1 MNDFWQ
7 IIRRVA
13 WGLAAAV
20 GVAAG
25 MARADEFSVEDFGA
39 RADGVATNTGAIQAA
54 IDAAAAA
61 GGGRVVLG
69 PGVYLSGALFLKS
82 NVRLHFAAGAEV
94 RAIQD
99 DALYPDRPTRV
110 AGIEMAW
117 PSALVN
123 VYQQTNVAITGRG
136 VIDGNGEYWWRKFW
150 GTDGKGGMLQEYRDR
165 DLRWAVDYDCKRVR
179 ALAVFDSR
187 DITIRDVTINR
198 SGFWSLTVT
207 YSERV
212 TVDGVTIRANLGG
225 FGPSSDGIDIDSSR
239 DVLVQNC
246 DIDCN
251 DDNICLKA
259 GRDWD
264 GLRVNR
270 PTENIVIRDC
280 ITRAGH
286 GMLTL
291 GSETSGG
298 IRNVEVSGL
307 QARGTHN
314 GIRFKSARVRG
325 GVVENIVLRDID
337 MEGVANPIHM
347 ELNWYPSYSYPKLP
361 PDVDPANVPPHWT
374 TLTRQ
379 VEPPERGIPE
389 FRNIVIS
396 NLTARGARQAIYAN
410 AYPEK
415 PLRDVRLEHVRITAR
430 QAGSLAN
437 VADWTMREVVLAT
450 SDGRELRLTNV
461 MRVQPPEIR
470 LAEGRERVADKEAAG
485 SGSAF
490 LLGLG
495 GNGGDGEP
503 ALRRSPTLFLI
514 GDSTVR
520 NGSGQ
525 GEGGLHGWGQFL
537 GDHFSPG
544 FRIENRALGGR
555 SSRTFLTEG
564 LWARVLADL
573 RPGDCLLIQFGHND
587 GGPVDEGRARASLRG
602 TGPETRSITNRAT
615 GATETVRTYG
625 AYLRQYVADARAKG
639 AMPILLSPVPRNRWE
654 NGRVLRAD
662 ADYAQWAAD
671 VAREMGAPFI
681 DLNERVAAEYER
693 LGAARV
699 AEAFFPPNDAT
710 HTTRT
715 GAEHTARLVA
725 QALREL
731 PDSPLA
737 AHLLPPGAAPAHAP

>member
-1 MNDFWQ
+1 MNGLGFHLG
-7 IIRRVA
+7 RVV
-13 WGLAAAV
+13 GLLALATTLSV
-20 GVAAG
+20 GP
-25 MARADEFSVEDFGA
+25 ARAADFRVEDFGA
-39 RADGVATNTGAIQAA
+39 RADGVATNTAAIQAA
-54 IDAAAAA
+54 IDAAAAV

-69 PGVYLSGALFLKS
+69 PGLYWSGALFLKS
-82 NVRLHFAAGAEV
+82 NVRLHFEPGAEL

-110 AGIEMAW
+110 AGIEMPW

-123 VYQQTNVAITGRG
+123 VYQQTNVTITGRG

-150 GTDGKGGMLQEYRDR
+150 GTDGKGGMLRDYRAR

-179 ALAVFDSR
+179 ALAVFDAR
-187 DITIRDVTINR
+187 DITIRDVTIHR

-212 TVDGVTIRANLGG
+212 TVDGVTIRANIGG

-270 PTENIVIRDC
+270 PTENVIIRDC
-280 ITRAGH
+280 VTRAGH
-286 GMLTL
+286 GMLTI

-307 QARGTHN
+307 KAYGTHN

-325 GVVENIVLRDID
+325 GVVENIVLRDIE
-337 MEGVANPIHM
+337 MAGVANPIHM
-347 ELNWYPSYSYPKLP
+347 ELNWYPSYSYPTLP
-361 PDVDPANVPPHWT
+361 ADVDPATMPPHWT
-374 TLTRQ
+374 TLTRR

-396 NLTARGARQAIYAN
+396 NLTAHGARQAIYAN

-415 PLRDVRLEHVRITAR
+415 PLRDVRLERVRIEAA

-437 VADWTMREVVLAT
+437 VADWTMRDVVLAT
-450 SDGRELRLTNV
+450 GDGKELRLVNAV
-461 MRVQPPEIR
+461 RVERPEIR
-470 LAEGRERVADKEAAG
+470 LAEVKEKDADPAPGAR
-485 SGSAF
+485 SDAVM
-490 LLGLG
+490 LGLG
-495 GNGGDGEP
+495 GANGDGEP
-503 ALRRSPTLFLI
+503 VRRTPRLFLI

-525 GEGGLHGWGQFL
+525 GEGGLYGWGQFL
-537 GDHFSPG
+537 GDFFPAG
-544 FRIENRALGGR
+544 LRVENRALGGR

-564 LWARVLADL
+564 RWSQVLAEL
-573 RPGDCLLIQFGHND
+573 QPGDFVLIQFGHND
-587 GGPVDEGRARASLRG
+587 GGPLDEGRARASLHG
-602 TGPETRSITNRAT
+602 TGPETRVITNQT
-615 GATETVRTYG
+615 SGVTETVRTYG
-625 AYLRQYVADARAKG
+625 AYLRQYVTEARARG
-639 AMPILLSPVPRNRWE
+639 ATPILLSPVPRNRWE

-662 ADYAQWAAD
+662 ADYGKWAAA
-671 VAREMGAPFI
+671 VARETGVPFI
-681 DLNERVAAEYER
+681 DLNEIVAADYER

-699 AEAFFPPNDAT
+699 AEEFFPPTDHT
-710 HTTRT
+710 HTTRA
-715 GAEHTARLVA
+715 GAQRTALLVA
-725 QALREL
+725 QALRAL
-731 PDSPLA
+731 PDCPLA
-737 AHLLPPGAAPAHAP
+737 ALIVLPQ